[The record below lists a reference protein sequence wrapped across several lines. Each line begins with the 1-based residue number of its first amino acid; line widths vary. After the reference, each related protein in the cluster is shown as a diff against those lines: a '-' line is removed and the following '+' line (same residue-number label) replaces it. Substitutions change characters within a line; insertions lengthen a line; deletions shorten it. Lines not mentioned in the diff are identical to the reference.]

1 MTKYNE
7 ETLKDSKY
15 QPLKDKSV
23 KRVVGGTLED
33 WEIVPFYG
41 NPRRMVVRG
50 TITNDSNWNGPGYEK
65 QGPLRTSLIVEIN
78 DDQTELET
86 LNTIYKLGKPR
97 EVPKS
102 ESEL

>member
-23 KRVVGGTLED
+23 KRVGGTLQD

-41 NPRRMVVRG
+41 NSGQMVVRG
-50 TITNDSNWNGPGYEK
+50 TITNDSNWNGPGDENK
-65 QGPLRTSLIVEIN
+65 GTQRTSLIVEIN

>member
-23 KRVVGGTLED
+23 KRVGGTLED
-33 WEIVPFYG
+33 WEIVPFYDNSG
-41 NPRRMVVRG
+41 QMVVRG
-50 TITNDSNWNGPGYEK
+50 TITNDSNWNGPGDENK
-65 QGPLRTSLIVEIN
+65 GTQRTSLIVEIN

>member
-7 ETLKDSKY
+7 EVLKEAKY
-15 QPLKDKSV
+15 QPLKDKAV
-23 KRVVGGTLED
+23 KRNGGTLED
-33 WEIVPFYG
+33 WEVVPFWFDS
-41 NPRRMVVRG
+41 NKMVVVG
-50 TITNDSNWNGPGYEK
+50 TITKDANWNGPGHEE
-65 QGPLRTSLIVEIN
+65 GPLRTSLIVEIN

-102 ESEL
+102 ESGL